1 MNFIDQLRLKLINDG
16 ICQADVDFIL
26 TFISPSPMDE
36 NLWRMNNDAYRIL
49 SERGL
54 WEPLQ
59 KATRD
64 LGGGNWIHC
73 NEPLI

>member
-49 SERGL
+49 
-54 WEPLQ
+54 
-59 KATRD
+59 
-64 LGGGNWIHC
+64 
-73 NEPLI
+73 